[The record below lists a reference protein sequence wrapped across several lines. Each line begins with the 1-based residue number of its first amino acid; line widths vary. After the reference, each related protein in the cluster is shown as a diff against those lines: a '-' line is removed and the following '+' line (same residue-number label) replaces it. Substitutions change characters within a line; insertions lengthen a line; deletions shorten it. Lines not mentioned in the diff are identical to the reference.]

1 MRSIV
6 SKGKKG
12 ALFTS
17 DRLIVTIPEADNRLS
32 GPVFVNWIV
41 RLYTLI
47 VKKFRG
53 PATLMRPVAEA
64 IEKAL
69 LALPPRILYSKVYP

>member
-1 MRSIV
+1 VKDIV
-6 SKGKKG
+6 SAGKKG

-17 DRLIVTIPEADNRLS
+17 ERVIVTIPVADNRLS
-32 GPVFVNWIV
+32 GPVFVTWIV

-47 VKKFRG
+47 VKKFKG

-69 LALPPRILYSKVYP
+69 FAFPPRILYSKGYP